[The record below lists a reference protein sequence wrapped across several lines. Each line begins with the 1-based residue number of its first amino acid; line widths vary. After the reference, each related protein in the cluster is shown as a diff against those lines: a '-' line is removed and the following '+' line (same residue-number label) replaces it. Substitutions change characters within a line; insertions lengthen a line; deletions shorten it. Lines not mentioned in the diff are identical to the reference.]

1 MKILYVA
8 SSSGRGG
15 ATVALRNLLAELR
28 GEHSLYVVLPSA
40 DGIFC
45 NELQEMKIPYYVLD
59 YGLNIYPRSR
69 NPLKFIYKLTLLL
82 QKRAVAINGLKRIIE
97 EVKPDIVHTNI
108 GPLDIGFEA
117 CKELNLP
124 HVWHLREY
132 QDLDFAMTFYP
143 GKVSFMRKIHTVGNY
158 NIAITRGVFDYW
170 RLRPTDRV
178 IYDGVFRSNEES
190 GVYVKHREEY
200 FLFAGRVEEAKGV
213 DLLLR
218 VFVSF
223 CNSDD
228 RYKLLVAGRYD
239 ANSSYWNLCNRII
252 RDAGIEHRVEFLGER
267 DDVYSLMRRAAAL
280 VVPSRFEGF
289 GFITAEAMYNG
300 CLVIGRNVAG
310 TAEQFDIGL
319 QECGSEIGF
328 RFVTEDELLDAM
340 IRVVS
345 GEGSRMRMLAK
356 RVVDSKYGSK
366 LHAERVLAY
375 YDYVLKSRRYEF
387 CRQSIK

>member
-8 SSSGRGG
+8 SSSGPGG
-15 ATVALRNLLAELR
+15 ATVALRNLLTELR

-40 DGIFC
+40 DGMFC
-45 NELQEMKIPYYVLD
+45 NELYEMKIPYYVLD

-82 QKRAVAINGLKRIIE
+82 QRRAVAIDGLKRIIK
-97 EVKPDIVHTNI
+97 EVRPDIVHTNV

-117 CKELNLP
+117 CKELNIP

-132 QDLDFAMTFYP
+132 QDLDFSMIFYP
-143 GKVSFMRKIHTVGNY
+143 GKESFMRKIHTSRNY

-170 RLRPTDRV
+170 RLRPMDRV
-178 IYDGVFRSNEES
+178 IYDGVFRGNEES
-190 GVYVKHREEY
+190 DVYVKHRGEY
-200 FLFAGRVEEAKGV
+200 FLFAGRVEEAKGL
-213 DLLLR
+213 DFLLR
-218 VFVSF
+218 VFASF
-223 CNSDD
+223 CKSYE

-239 ANSSYWNLCNRII
+239 TTSAYWKLCNRII
-252 RDAGIEHRVEFLGER
+252 RDAGIGNRVEFLGER
-267 DDVYSLMRRAAAL
+267 SDVYSLMREAAAL

-319 QECGSEIGF
+319 RECGSEIGF
-328 RFVTEDELLDAM
+328 RFSTEDELLEAL

-345 GEGSRMRMLAK
+345 GEGSIMRMLAK
-356 RVVDSKYGSK
+356 RVVDSRYGSK
-366 LHAERVLAY
+366 LHASRVVAY
-375 YDYVLKSRRYEF
+375 YEYILRSSRYEF
-387 CRQSIK
+387 CGQSFK